1 MDSKMRNKIVA
12 GAATLVAVAGGGAAI
27 AATGALSPQQESE
40 AIVNDVAEQL
50 GVEPEELTGAL
61 KEAQKNR
68 VDAAVEAGRLTEE
81 QGEELK
87 ARIES
92 SDSPLLGF
100 GPGPGHGHFVHFHD
114 LDAAASY
121 LGMSEEELRT
131 ALGEGQTLAEIA
143 EERDK
148 PIDGLIDTL
157 VAAATEDLDEAVAD
171 GRLTEEQKAE
181 ILSNLEERITARVNG
196 ERGPGAGWRRFG
208 PPPMPEPESEVPGS
222 TQSSTSLA

>member
-1 MDSKMRNKIVA
+1 MTRPGVRPLFKASPEP
-12 GAATLVAVAGGGAAI
+12 AAFIGTPLSHSTL
-27 AATGALSPQQESE
+27 
-40 AIVNDVAEQL
+40 
-50 GVEPEELTGAL
+50 
-61 KEAQKNR
+61 
-68 VDAAVEAGRLTEE
+68 DAPGCPTPFP
-81 QGEELK
+81 
-87 ARIES
+87 RIES
-92 SDSPLLGF
+92 SDFPLLGF
-100 GPGPGHGHFVHFHD
+100 GLGPGHGHFVHFHD

-143 EERDK
+143 EARGK
-148 PIDGLIDTL
+148 PVDGLIDTL

-196 ERGPGAGWRRFG
+196 ERGRGPGWRRFG
-208 PPPMPEPESEVPGS
+208 PPPMQEPESEVPGS

>member
-50 GVEPEELTGAL
+50 GVEPEELTDAL

-100 GPGPGHGHFVHFHD
+100 GPRPGHGHGVHFHD

-121 LGMSEEELRT
+121 LDMTEDELRT
-131 ALGEGQTLAEIA
+131 ALTEGQTLAEIA
-143 EERDK
+143 EARDK
-148 PIDGLIDTL
+148 PVDGLIDAL
-157 VAAATEDLDEAVAD
+157 VAAASEDLDQAVED
-171 GRLTEEQKAE
+171 GRLTEEQKEE
-181 ILSNLEERITARVNG
+181 ILSTLEERITARVNG

-208 PPPMPEPESEVPGS
+208 PPPQPESEDSGS
-222 TQSSTSLA
+222 TQTSTSLA